1 MSSLNRDD
9 DEGEKDEN
17 GYTIKEADAH
27 SESSMARREDEK
39 VRIRQA
45 VIDEQISKD
54 PNITYIEE
62 L

>member
-45 VIDEQISKD
+45 VIDE
-54 PNITYIEE
+54 
-62 L
+62 